1 MKRSSPAKLSV
12 VIACFNASETLAEQ
26 LESLATQNCDLPWE
40 VILADNG
47 STDHSVAIAETYAHR
62 IPLRVIDAGE
72 RRGPAHAR
80 NRGVE
85 AAEGEWVAFCDADDI
100 VGTGWVAAAC
110 AAMDSHPFVAG
121 QIDVTRLNSERLAR
135 TRRMEQ
141 QEGLQPG
148 SSNSLGLPHAGSGN
162 MAIHR
167 QIFLDVGGFDEE
179 MPCLEDTDL
188 CWRVQLRGTPLEYA
202 PDMMVHTRLRSTLG
216 GTLRQGLDYGRG
228 YTRLEERYGS
238 LAPQVTPVERS
249 QGQHL
254 PESSV
259 GAALRTLF
267 LVPTVRGVTWQL
279 AWHLGRR
286 TATPSPEASPPPL
299 PRS

>member
-1 MKRSSPAKLSV
+1 MKRSSAARLSII
-12 VIACFNASETLAEQ
+12 IACFNASETLSDQ
-26 LESLATQNCDLPWE
+26 LEALASQTCELPWE

-47 STDHSVAIAETYAHR
+47 STDHSVAIAETYTHR
-62 IPLRVIDAGE
+62 LRLRVIDAST

-85 AAEGEWVAFCDADDI
+85 AAEGDWIAFCDADDI
-100 VGTGWVAAAC
+100 VGTGWVSATC
-110 AAMDSHPFVAG
+110 AAMATHPFVAG
-121 QIDVTRLNSERLAR
+121 QIEVNRLNSERLAR

-148 SSNSLGLPHAGSGN
+148 TSNSLGLPHAGSGN

-167 QIFLDVGGFDEE
+167 EVFLSVGGFDEE
-179 MPCLEDTDL
+179 LPCLEDTDL
-188 CWRVQLRGTPLEYA
+188 CWRVQLHGTPLKYA
-202 PDMMVHTRLRSTLG
+202 PDMVLHTRLRSTVG
-216 GTLRQGLDYGRG
+216 GALRQGLDYGRG
-228 YTRLEERYGS
+228 YTRLEERYGC

-249 QGQHL
+249 QGQHFSQ
-254 PESSV
+254 SSI

-279 AWHLGRR
+279 AWHLGRH
-286 TATPSPEASPPPL
+286 TAAPSPEASPPEL